1 MEVGDHLITSRM
13 GYAHHGLYIG
23 SNKVIH
29 YSGFANG
36 PSDGVIEIV
45 SLDSFGSGCAVAVK
59 NHLFRV
65 HDGQDAVDRG
75 VGRLGE
81 ARYNLLTN
89 NCEHFVHY
97 CINGMSVSGQV
108 NGFALGAIRGPS
120 ALAEAAVMQ
129 AVKSSAPILKDAA
142 TVAISS
148 ASAISVETGIKVAA
162 VGLCT
167 VVAGPVLLPFALA
180 ASVWSAISK

>member
-36 PSDGVIEIV
+36 PSGGVIEIA
-45 SLDSFGSGCAVAVK
+45 SLDSFGSGFAVAVK

-89 NCEHFVHY
+89 NCEHFVYY
-97 CINGMSVSGQV
+97 CIFGVKISPQVANVAVGVVGGVEGLAMAAASQVLRSSVPNLQSGMSKVIDSEIV
-108 NGFALGAIRGPS
+108 KVASTVKPS
-120 ALAEAAVMQ
+120 
-129 AVKSSAPILKDAA
+129 
-142 TVAISS
+142 TVAKIVILGP
-148 ASAISVETGIKVAA
+148 AYAAGSAI
-162 VGLCT
+162 
-167 VVAGPVLLPFALA
+167 
-180 ASVWSAISK
+180 WSFFSR